1 MRIVTLFLCILS
13 RIKSFIVEKQIL
25 EFDRAFFTRFWLC
38 VFRVCANKPVND
50 RVVVRVDFMKI
61 CINRHFTMTK
71 KQSSSQAWVRKRLCF
86 QSVKGSCCL
95 ELAITVVLKD
105 FRRGNYRRDI
115 IVGQVFSL
123 RIFKKVGGQWYQPV
137 YV

>member
-1 MRIVTLFLCILS
+1 MLESVLEKSYHPQNKFRPYTPWYVSKVRHFPVKFRLKWYDLPALCRPNHKFFSILAQMRIVTLFLCILS

-71 KQSSSQAWVRKRLCF
+71 KQSSSQA
-86 QSVKGSCCL
+86 
-95 ELAITVVLKD
+95 
-105 FRRGNYRRDI
+105 
-115 IVGQVFSL
+115 
-123 RIFKKVGGQWYQPV
+123 
-137 YV
+137 